1 MHNRSPIRRV
11 RGQKR
16 KGENRICG
24 NSPCEPADSS
34 QRAPFPLRLLPAP
47 IRLAP
52 ALLAIPFALVGPA
65 VAGTAL
71 AASGPAGRA
80 AQSLSAND
88 EGHLH
93 LIGESGAY
101 LIEEG
106 KVMGSLAGR
115 VRVWFELGTSVT
127 ARFIL
132 YPKGGGSI
140 SGHGSGKLNSAGR
153 YASFGGSMSVTSG
166 TGRFAHASG
175 QGSLYGT
182 ILREG
187 SFPVVVQTR
196 GTLHY

>member
-1 MHNRSPIRRV
+1 MHNRSGLARSHSRK
-11 RGQKR
+11 Q
-16 KGENRICG
+16 KGESRICG
-24 NSPCEPADSS
+24 NSTCE
-34 QRAPFPLRLLPAP
+34 QTRLSWIATLP
-47 IRLAP
+47 IRLVP
-52 ALLAIPFALVGPA
+52 TLLAVPLALAGA
-65 VAGTAL
+65 ATAGTAL
-71 AASGPAGRA
+71 AASSPVARA

-93 LIGESGAY
+93 LVGESGAY

-106 KVMGSLAGR
+106 KVTGTLVGR

-127 ARFIL
+127 ARFML

-153 YASFGGSMSVTSG
+153 YASFGGSMSVSG
-166 TGRFAHASG
+166 GSGRFSHASG
-175 QGSLYGT
+175 QGALYGT